1 MQKNETRP
9 LSFSY
14 KDLLKIVKYQ
24 TENVKLLEE
33 NIGGITSDTGRG
45 RGLKLISL
53 LFYLFSVLGG
63 GGLPQNDNLW
73 GVFSPPTM

>member
-1 MQKNETRP
+1 MGKLTVCMQKNETRP

-24 TENVKLLEE
+24 TENVKLLEK

-45 RGLKLISL
+45 RGFKIDFFAF
-53 LFYLFSVLGG
+53 LFI
-63 GGLPQNDNLW
+63 
-73 GVFSPPTM
+73 